1 MLGTKHSVGTEV
13 SVESKDGVPTREE
26 DEDGSRGLEALE
38 VEQEGLQGERGVG
51 VGGGDTKY
59 SATVQ

>member
-1 MLGTKHSVGTEV
+1 MGTEV

-38 VEQEGLQGERGVG
+38 VEQEGLQRERGVG
-51 VGGGDTKY
+51 VGGGDTKN